1 MQKINKASNSQPSL
15 TPRQRLRKLIDRK
28 QAVIVPG
35 VANALGARLVEQAG
49 FEATYITGAG
59 VTNSHLG
66 MPDLALLSPTELA
79 ETTAR
84 IADVCDLPLLVDIDT
99 GFGNAVNVHR
109 TIKLMERAGASAVQ
123 IEDQVFPKKCGHFDG
138 KQVVP
143 LPEMLGKLKSALDS
157 RVDQNLLVIART
169 DVAAV
174 TSMDEALER
183 SQAFIECGA
192 DIVFVEAPRSRK
204 DIQRVGAL
212 KIPKVINIV
221 IGGKTPMLSMSELND
236 LGFSIVLYANA
247 CLQITISSIQELLN
261 FLQSEGSLIGFED
274 RLASFD
280 ERQVVLGM
288 EKFSYMEKRYAEE
301 GQTDAE
307 R

>member
-1 MQKINKASNSQPSL
+1 MAPQATADDKASATTQR
-15 TPRQRLRKLIDRK
+15 TRLRAMIDRK
-28 QAVIVPG
+28 TAVIVPG

-84 IADVCDLPLLVDIDT
+84 IADACDLPLLVDIDT

-109 TIKLMERAGASAVQ
+109 TMKLMERAGASAVQ

-138 KQVVP
+138 KQVIP

-157 RVDQNLLVIART
+157 RVDENLLVIART
-169 DVAAV
+169 DAAAV
-174 TSMDEALER
+174 TSMDDALDR
-183 SQAFIECGA
+183 AQAFIDVGA
-192 DIVFVEAPRSRK
+192 DIVFVEAPRSRE
-204 DIQRVGAL
+204 DIERIAAL
-212 KIPKVINIV
+212 EIPKVMNIV
-221 IGGKTPMLSMSELND
+221 IGGKTPMLPMAELD
-236 LGFSIVLYANA
+236 EMGFSIVLYANA
-247 CLQITISSIQELLN
+247 LLQITISSMQELLDV
-261 FLQSEGSLIGFED
+261 LKDQGSLIGFED

-280 ERQVVLGM
+280 LRQKVLGM
-288 EKFSYMEKRYAEE
+288 DEFTRMEQRYAE
-301 GQTDAE
+301 G
-307 R
+307 

>member
-1 MQKINKASNSQPSL
+1 MAPQATADDKASATTQR
-15 TPRQRLRKLIDRK
+15 TRLRAMIDRK
-28 QAVIVPG
+28 TAVIVPG

-84 IADVCDLPLLVDIDT
+84 IADACDLPLLVDIDT

-109 TIKLMERAGASAVQ
+109 TMKLMERAGASAVQ

-157 RVDQNLLVIART
+157 RVDENLLVIART
-169 DVAAV
+169 DAAAV
-174 TSMDEALER
+174 TSMDDALDR
-183 SQAFIECGA
+183 AQAFIDVGA
-192 DIVFVEAPRSRK
+192 DIVFVEAPRSRE
-204 DIQRVGAL
+204 DIERIAAL
-212 KIPKVINIV
+212 EIPKVMNIV
-221 IGGKTPMLSMSELND
+221 IGGKTPMLPMAELD
-236 LGFSIVLYANA
+236 EMGFSIVLYANA
-247 CLQITISSIQELLN
+247 LLQITISSMQELLDV
-261 FLQSEGSLIGFED
+261 LKDQGSLIGFED

-280 ERQVVLGM
+280 LRQKVLGM
-288 EKFSYMEKRYAEE
+288 DEFTRMEQRYAE
-301 GQTDAE
+301 G
-307 R
+307 